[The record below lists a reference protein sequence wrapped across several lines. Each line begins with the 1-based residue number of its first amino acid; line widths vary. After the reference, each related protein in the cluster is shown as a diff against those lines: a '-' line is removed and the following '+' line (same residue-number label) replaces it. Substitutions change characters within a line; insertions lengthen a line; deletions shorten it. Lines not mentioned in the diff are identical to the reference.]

1 MGGGPDKSGLESQV
15 QSRNVAAT
23 KYLIGILF
31 ILHQNKTYM
40 KKEALIFLLLLP
52 TLLMAQ
58 SNNKVTGDF
67 LQSFADAFNAHDV
80 TAIMSQMTD
89 D

>member
-1 MGGGPDKSGLESQV
+1 
-15 QSRNVAAT
+15 
-23 KYLIGILF
+23 
-31 ILHQNKTYM
+31 M